1 MTVARAVVLHLRKD
15 LRLEWRSKDAA
26 NSMLFF
32 ALLVVVIFSFSFDPL
47 AEESRRIA
55 GGIAWV
61 ALLFATIV
69 ALNQSWARE
78 LQNGVLD
85 ALRLAPAPANGLF
98 LGKVIANFVFVVA
111 IEILIT
117 PVFVIFYNLRVVGS
131 EAQLLLVAGLGTWA
145 LVVNGTFFSAL
156 SIRTRNRELMLPLIL
171 LPISLPA
178 LLGMVLATTNIL
190 TGESSPIFGVKL
202 LAVYDV
208 VFTVVSLLLFEPVLN
223 AE

>member
-1 MTVARAVVLHLRKD
+1 MSLVRTVALHLRKD

-32 ALLVVVIFSFSFDPL
+32 ALLVVVVFAFAFDPL
-47 AEESRRIA
+47 AEESRLIA
-55 GGIAWV
+55 GGIGWV

-85 ALRLAPAPANGLF
+85 ALRLAPAPPNGLF
-98 LGKVIANFVFVVA
+98 LGKTIANFLFVIVVEA
-111 IEILIT
+111 LIT
-117 PVFVIFYNLRVVGS
+117 PVFVVFYNLRVIGS
-131 EAQLLLVAGLGTWA
+131 PAQLALVAILGTWA
-145 LVVNGTFFSAL
+145 LVVNGTFFSAM

-171 LPISLPA
+171 FPISLPA
-178 LLGMVLATTNIL
+178 LLAMVLATTNIL
-190 TGESSPIFGVKL
+190 TGERHPTDWIKL

-208 VFTVVSLLLFEPVLN
+208 VFTMVSLLLFEAVLG

>member
-1 MTVARAVVLHLRKD
+1 MSIARTITLHLRKD

-32 ALLVVVIFSFSFDPL
+32 ALLVVVIFAFAFDPL
-47 AEESRRIA
+47 AEESRLIA

-69 ALNQSWARE
+69 ALNQNWARE

-85 ALRLAPAPANGLF
+85 ALRLAPAPPNGLF
-98 LGKVIANFVFVVA
+98 LAKVIANFIFVAAV
-111 IEILIT
+111 EILIT
-117 PVFVIFYNLRVVGS
+117 PVFVVFYNLRVVGS
-131 EAQLLLVAGLGTWA
+131 EQQLLLVAVLGTWA

-171 LPISLPA
+171 IPISLPA
-178 LLGMVLATTNIL
+178 LLGMVLATTNII
-190 TGESSPIFGVKL
+190 TGQGTPAFGIKL

-208 VFTVVSLLLFEPVLN
+208 VFTIVSLLLFESVLN

>member
-1 MTVARAVVLHLRKD
+1 MTVARAVVHHLAKD

-85 ALRLAPAPANGLF
+85 ALRLAPAPVNGLF
-98 LGKVIANFVFVVA
+98 LGKVIANFIFVAA
-111 IEILIT
+111 IEVLIT
-117 PVFVIFYNLRVVGS
+117 PVFVIFYNLHVLGS
-131 EAQLLLVAGLGTWA
+131 EVQLLLVAGLGTWA

-202 LAVYDV
+202 LAVHDV

>member
-1 MTVARAVVLHLRKD
+1 MTVARAVVHHLAKD

-85 ALRLAPAPANGLF
+85 ALRLAPAPVNGLF
-98 LGKVIANFVFVVA
+98 LGKVIANFIFVAA
-111 IEILIT
+111 IEVLIT
-117 PVFVIFYNLRVVGS
+117 PVFVIFYNLHVLGS
-131 EAQLLLVAGLGTWA
+131 EVQLLLVAGLGTWA

-178 LLGMVLATTNIL
+178 LLCMVLATTNIL

-202 LAVYDV
+202 LAVYDI

>member
-1 MTVARAVVLHLRKD
+1 MSLVRTVALHLRKD

-32 ALLVVVIFSFSFDPL
+32 ALLVVVVFAFAFDPL

-55 GGIAWV
+55 GGIGWV
-61 ALLFATIV
+61 ALLFAAIV

-85 ALRLAPAPANGLF
+85 ALRLTPAPPNGLF
-98 LGKVIANFVFVVA
+98 LGKTIANFLFVIVVEA
-111 IEILIT
+111 LIT
-117 PVFVIFYNLRVVGS
+117 PVFVVFYNLRVIGS
-131 EAQLLLVAGLGTWA
+131 PAQLALVAILGTWA
-145 LVVNGTFFSAL
+145 LVVNGTFFSAM

-171 LPISLPA
+171 FPISLPA

-190 TGESSPIFGVKL
+190 TGERRPTDWIKL

-208 VFTVVSLLLFEPVLN
+208 VFTMVSLLLFEAVLT

>member
-1 MTVARAVVLHLRKD
+1 MTVARSVLLHLSKD

-78 LQNGVLD
+78 LENGVLD

-98 LGKVIANFVFVVA
+98 LGKVIANFIFVAA
-111 IEILIT
+111 IEVLIT
-117 PVFVIFYNLRVVGS
+117 PVFVIFYNLRVIGS

-178 LLGMVLATTNIL
+178 LRGMVLATTNIL
-190 TGESSPIFGVKL
+190 TGESSPVFGVKL

>member
-15 LRLEWRSKDAA
+15 PRLEWRSKDAA

-55 GGIAWV
+55 GGIGWV

-85 ALRLAPAPANGLF
+85 ALRLAPAPPNGLF

>member
-1 MTVARAVVLHLRKD
+1 MTIARAVTLHLRKD

-85 ALRLAPAPANGLF
+85 ALRLAPAPPNGLF
-98 LGKVIANFVFVVA
+98 LGKVIANFIFVAV
-111 IEILIT
+111 IEILIA
-117 PVFVIFYNLRVVGS
+117 PVFVVFYNLRVVGS
-131 EAQLLLVAGLGTWA
+131 EVQLLLVAALGTWA

-171 LPISLPA
+171 LPICLPA

-190 TGESSPIFGVKL
+190 TGEASPMFGVKL
-202 LAVYDV
+202 LAVYDI

>member
-1 MTVARAVVLHLRKD
+1 MSLARTLALHLRKD

-32 ALLVVVIFSFSFDPL
+32 ALLVVVIFSFAFDPL
-47 AEESRRIA
+47 AEESRHIA

-61 ALLFATIV
+61 AFLFATIV

-78 LQNGVLD
+78 LRNQVLD
-85 ALRLAPAPANGLF
+85 ALRIAPAPANALF
-98 LGKVIANFVFVVA
+98 LGKTIANFVFVGIVEA
-111 IEILIT
+111 LMT
-117 PVFVIFYNLRVVGS
+117 PVFVVFYNLRVVGS
-131 EAQLLLVAGLGTWA
+131 GWQLVLVAALGTWA

-156 SIRTRNRELMLPLIL
+156 SLRTRNRELMLPLIL
-171 LPISLPA
+171 FPISLPA

-190 TGESSPIFGVKL
+190 TGERSPTDWIKL
-202 LAVYDV
+202 LSVYDV
-208 VFTVVSLLLFEPVLN
+208 VFTTVCLLLFEIVLN

>member
-1 MTVARAVVLHLRKD
+1 MNLARTVALHLRKD
-15 LRLEWRSKDAA
+15 MRLEWRSKDAA

-32 ALLVVVIFSFSFDPL
+32 ALLVVVVFAFAFDPL
-47 AEESRRIA
+47 MEDSRQIS

-61 ALLFATIV
+61 ALMFSTIV

-78 LQNGVLD
+78 LRNSVLD
-85 ALRLAPAPANGLF
+85 ALRLAPAPLNGLF
-98 LGKVIANFVFVVA
+98 WGKVIANFLFVTIVEVPMSLLFVV
-111 IEILIT
+111 
-117 PVFVIFYNLRVVGS
+117 FYNLRVIGS
-131 EAQLLLVAGLGTWA
+131 LAQLALVVALGTWA

-178 LLGMVLATTNIL
+178 LLGMVVATTNIL
-190 TGESSPIFGVKL
+190 SGDSSPVFGIKL
-202 LAVYDV
+202 VAVYDV
-208 VFTVVSLLLFEPVLN
+208 VFTTVSLLLFEAVLG

>member
-1 MTVARAVVLHLRKD
+1 MSLGGAIGTHLRKD

-32 ALLVVVIFSFSFDPL
+32 ALLVVVVFAFAFDPL
-47 AEESRRIA
+47 AEESRVIA
-55 GGIAWV
+55 GGIGWV

-78 LQNGVLD
+78 LRNSVLD
-85 ALRLAPAPANGLF
+85 ALRLTPAPPNALF
-98 LGKVIANFVFVVA
+98 LSKVLANFVFVAAV
-111 IEILIT
+111 EVLIT
-117 PVFVIFYNLRVVGS
+117 PVFVVFYNLRVIGS
-131 EAQLLLVAGLGTWA
+131 GGQLLLVAALGTWA

-171 LPISLPA
+171 FPISLPA
-178 LLGMVLATTNIL
+178 LLGMVMATTNIL
-190 TGESSPIFGVKL
+190 TGERAPMDWIKL
-202 LAVYDV
+202 LTVYDV
-208 VFTVVSLLLFEPVLN
+208 VFTAVSLLLFETILG

>member
-1 MTVARAVVLHLRKD
+1 MTLAGTIAMHLRKD

-32 ALLVVVIFSFSFDPL
+32 ALLVVVVFAFAFDPL
-47 AEESRRIA
+47 AEESRLIA
-55 GGIAWV
+55 GGIGWV

-69 ALNQSWARE
+69 ALNQSWTRE
-78 LQNGVLD
+78 LRNSVLD
-85 ALRLAPAPANGLF
+85 ALRLTPTPPNALF
-98 LGKVIANFVFVVA
+98 LGKVIANFLFVAV
-111 IEILIT
+111 IQILIT
-117 PVFVIFYNLRVVGS
+117 PVFVIFYNLRVIGS
-131 EAQLLLVAGLGTWA
+131 EWQLLLVAALGTWA

-178 LLGMVLATTNIL
+178 LLGMVLATTDIL
-190 TGESSPIFGVKL
+190 TGERVPLDWIKL
-202 LAVYDV
+202 LTVYDV
-208 VFTVVSLLLFEPVLN
+208 VFTAVSLMLFETILG

>member
-1 MTVARAVVLHLRKD
+1 MSLARALALHLRKD

-32 ALLVVVIFSFSFDPL
+32 ALLVVVVFAFAFDPL
-47 AEESRRIA
+47 AEESRLIA

-61 ALLFATIV
+61 ALLFATV
-69 ALNQSWARE
+69 MALNQSWTRE
-78 LQNGVLD
+78 LRNGVLD
-85 ALRLAPAPANGLF
+85 ALRLAPAPPNALF
-98 LGKVIANFVFVVA
+98 LGKVIANFLFVAV

-117 PVFVIFYNLRVVGS
+117 PVFVVFYNLRVVGS
-131 EAQLLLVAGLGTWA
+131 GWQLIVVAALGTWA

-171 LPISLPA
+171 FPISLPA

-190 TGESSPIFGVKL
+190 TGERSPTDWIKL
-202 LAVYDV
+202 LTVYDI
-208 VFTVVSLLLFEPVLN
+208 VFTTVSLLLFEIVLG